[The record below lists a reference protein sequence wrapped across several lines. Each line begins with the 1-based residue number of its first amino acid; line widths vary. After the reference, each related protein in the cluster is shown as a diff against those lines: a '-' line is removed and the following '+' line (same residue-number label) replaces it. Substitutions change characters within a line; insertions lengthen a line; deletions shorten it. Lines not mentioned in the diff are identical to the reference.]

1 MKQVKLILSSTR
13 IDDEYGDEY
22 STIVTDSISDWETIS
37 DDEYQLLK
45 DNMYRLQHSYTNNVV
60 LLEKDSVP
68 VIHRIA
74 SIREWIQAE
83 REKDEKEKAERQAQQ
98 LERARKKMLKKA
110 GDELKLL
117 EELRA
122 KYPDV

>member
-60 LLEKDSVP
+60 LLEKV
-68 VIHRIA
+68 V
-74 SIREWIQAE
+74 
-83 REKDEKEKAERQAQQ
+83 
-98 LERARKKMLKKA
+98 
-110 GDELKLL
+110 
-117 EELRA
+117 
-122 KYPDV
+122 